1 MIYRDF
7 QDLHLSL
14 LGFGTMRLP
23 TTVDGAIDEDT
34 TQAMVDY
41 ALAHGV
47 NYFDTAWAYMQNLS
61 ETVVGRCLKKHPRDS
76 FYLATKYPGHTLTC
90 DPDPADTFAQQLE
103 KCRVDYFDFYLL
115 HNVYENDVDIYTD
128 PKWGIIDYF
137 VEQKRLG
144 RIKHLGFSTHAD
156 LPCLTAFLE
165 RYGKEMEFC
174 QIQLN
179 YLDWTIQR
187 AKEKYE
193 LLEKHHI
200 PVWVME
206 PVRGGKL
213 AALDADSEQQLHVHM
228 VLSGMSDMAQMADN
242 VATFEHLDP
251 LSPAE
256 EAILFAA
263 ADKMKNSIPC
273 TACRYCCDG
282 CPQQLD
288 IPDLLHKYNQLRTG
302 SGSTIKMQLDAVPAN
317 KWPHACLG
325 CGACA
330 AVCPQKIVIPDELA
344 AFAAELDKLPDWV
357 EVCSR
362 REGLLLFTP
371 DISPRSVGTA
381 PGSPGPGAAPHP
393 AWRAY
398 SGRGGRRRSRT
409 RRYWSSGP
417 RYAPGPSAGRTRQSP
432 PRCCTGL
439 AASAG
444 YVGYAAAPSDRR

>member
-34 TQAMVDY
+34 TQAMVD
-41 ALAHGV
+41 
-47 NYFDTAWAYMQNLS
+47 YMQNLS

-90 DPDPADTFAQQLE
+90 DPDPADTFVQQLE
-103 KCRVDYFDFYLL
+103 KCQVDYFDFYLL

-128 PKWGIIDYF
+128 PQWGIIDYF

-187 AKEKYE
+187 AR
-193 LLEKHHI
+193 
-200 PVWVME
+200 VME

-213 AALDADSEQQLHVHM
+213 AALDADSEQQLHALRPNASIASFGFRWLQGLDNVHM

-242 VATFEHLDP
+242 VATFERLDP

-357 EVCSR
+357 EVCRQRAEAEARERASR
-362 REGLLLFTP
+362 GL
-371 DISPRSVGTA
+371 
-381 PGSPGPGAAPHP
+381 
-393 AWRAY
+393 
-398 SGRGGRRRSRT
+398 
-409 RRYWSSGP
+409 
-417 RYAPGPSAGRTRQSP
+417 
-432 PRCCTGL
+432 
-439 AASAG
+439 
-444 YVGYAAAPSDRR
+444 

>member
-1 MIYRDF
+1 MIYTDF
-7 QDLHLSL
+7 HGEKLSL

-23 TTVDGAIDEDT
+23 LVPGGGPADIDGKTTADMVRY
-34 TQAMVDY
+34 AMD
-41 ALAHGV
+41 HGV
-47 NYFDTAWAYMQNLS
+47 NYFDTAYPYHGGMS
-61 ETVVGRCLKKHPRDS
+61 ERVIGRVLKDYDRQS
-76 FYLATKYPGHTLTC
+76 FYLATKYPGHQIS
-90 DPDPADTFAQQLE
+90 DSYDPAAIFEEQLRNCGVE
-103 KCRVDYFDFYLL
+103 YFDFYLL
-115 HNVYENDVDIYTD
+115 HNVYEKSVETYSD
-128 PKWGIIDYF
+128 PRWGIIDYF
-137 VEQKRLG
+137 LEQKKNG
-144 RIKHLGFSTHAD
+144 RIRHLGFSSHGGVEM
-156 LPCLTAFLE
+156 LENFLSGC
-165 RYGKEMEFC
+165 GKDMEFC

-187 AKEKYE
+187 AREKYE

-213 AALDADSEQQLHVHM
+213 AALDADSEQQLHALRPNASIASFGFRWLQGLDNVHM

-357 EVCSR
+357 EVCRQRAEAEARERASR
-362 REGLLLFTP
+362 GL
-371 DISPRSVGTA
+371 
-381 PGSPGPGAAPHP
+381 
-393 AWRAY
+393 
-398 SGRGGRRRSRT
+398 
-409 RRYWSSGP
+409 
-417 RYAPGPSAGRTRQSP
+417 
-432 PRCCTGL
+432 
-439 AASAG
+439 
-444 YVGYAAAPSDRR
+444 

>member
-1 MIYRDF
+1 MIYTDF
-7 QDLHLSL
+7 HGEKLSL

-23 TTVDGAIDEDT
+23 LVPGGGPADVDEKTTADMVRY
-34 TQAMVDY
+34 AMD
-41 ALAHGV
+41 HGV
-47 NYFDTAWAYMQNLS
+47 NYFDTAYPYHGGMS
-61 ETVVGRCLKKHPRDS
+61 ERVIGRVLKDYDRQS
-76 FYLATKYPGHTLTC
+76 FYLATKYPGHQIS
-90 DPDPADTFAQQLE
+90 DSYDPAAIFEEQLQ
-103 KCRVDYFDFYLL
+103 KCGVEYFDFYLL
-115 HNVYENDVDIYTD
+115 HNVYEKSIETYTD
-128 PKWGIIDYF
+128 PRWGIIDYF
-137 VEQKRLG
+137 LEQKKNG
-144 RIKHLGFSTHAD
+144 RIRHLGFSSHGGVE
-156 LPCLTAFLE
+156 LLESFLS
-165 RYGKEMEFC
+165 RYGKDMEFC

-187 AKEKYE
+187 AREKYE

-213 AALDADSEQQLHVHM
+213 AALDADSEQQLYALRPNASIASFGFRWLQGLDNVHM

-242 VATFEHLDP
+242 VATFERLDP

-357 EVCSR
+357 EVCRQRAEAEARERASR
-362 REGLLLFTP
+362 GL
-371 DISPRSVGTA
+371 
-381 PGSPGPGAAPHP
+381 
-393 AWRAY
+393 
-398 SGRGGRRRSRT
+398 
-409 RRYWSSGP
+409 
-417 RYAPGPSAGRTRQSP
+417 
-432 PRCCTGL
+432 
-439 AASAG
+439 
-444 YVGYAAAPSDRR
+444 

>member
-23 TTVDGAIDEDT
+23 TTVAGAIDEDT

-90 DPDPADTFAQQLE
+90 DPDPEDTFAQQLE
-103 KCRVDYFDFYLL
+103 KCQVDYFDFYLL

-187 AKEKYE
+187 A
-193 LLEKHHI
+193 
-200 PVWVME
+200 
-206 PVRGGKL
+206 R
-213 AALDADSEQQLHVHM
+213 
-228 VLSGMSDMAQMADN
+228 AQMADN
-242 VATFEHLDP
+242 VATFERLDP

-357 EVCSR
+357 EVCRQRAEAEARERASR
-362 REGLLLFTP
+362 GL
-371 DISPRSVGTA
+371 
-381 PGSPGPGAAPHP
+381 
-393 AWRAY
+393 
-398 SGRGGRRRSRT
+398 
-409 RRYWSSGP
+409 
-417 RYAPGPSAGRTRQSP
+417 
-432 PRCCTGL
+432 
-439 AASAG
+439 
-444 YVGYAAAPSDRR
+444 

>member
-23 TTVDGAIDEDT
+23 TTAEGAVDESA
-34 TQAMVDY
+34 TQTMIDY
-41 ALAHGV
+41 AMAHGV
-47 NYFDTAWAYMQNLS
+47 NYYDTAWPYMQNQS
-61 ETVVGRCLKKHPRDS
+61 ETVVGRCLKKYPRGS
-76 FYLATKYPGHTLTC
+76 FYLATKFPGHMLIGE
-90 DPDPADTFAQQLE
+90 PDPAGIFEQQLK
-103 KCRVDYFDFYLL
+103 KCQVDYFDFYLL
-115 HNVYENDVDIYTD
+115 HNVYENSIDVYTN
-128 PKWGIIDYF
+128 PKWGVIDYF
-137 VEQKRLG
+137 LEQKRLG
-144 RIKHLGFSTHAD
+144 RIRHLGFSSHAD
-156 LPCLTAFLE
+156 LACLSDFLD
-165 RYGKEMEFC
+165 RYGAQMEFC

-179 YLDWTIQR
+179 YLDWTTQR

-193 LLEKHHI
+193 LLAKHHI

-213 AALDADSEQQLHVHM
+213 AALDEDSERQLHALRPDASIASFGFRWLQGLEQIGM
-228 VLSGMSDMAQMADN
+228 ILSGMSNMAQMQDN
-242 VATFEHLDP
+242 IATFEKPDP

-263 ADKMKNSIPC
+263 ADKMKNVIPC

-302 SGSTIKMQLDAVPAN
+302 SGGTIKMQLDAVARD

-330 AVCPQKIVIPDELA
+330 AVCPQKIAIPDELA

-357 EVCSR
+357 EICRQRAEAEARERASR
-362 REGLLLFTP
+362 G
-371 DISPRSVGTA
+371 V
-381 PGSPGPGAAPHP
+381 
-393 AWRAY
+393 
-398 SGRGGRRRSRT
+398 
-409 RRYWSSGP
+409 
-417 RYAPGPSAGRTRQSP
+417 
-432 PRCCTGL
+432 
-439 AASAG
+439 
-444 YVGYAAAPSDRR
+444 